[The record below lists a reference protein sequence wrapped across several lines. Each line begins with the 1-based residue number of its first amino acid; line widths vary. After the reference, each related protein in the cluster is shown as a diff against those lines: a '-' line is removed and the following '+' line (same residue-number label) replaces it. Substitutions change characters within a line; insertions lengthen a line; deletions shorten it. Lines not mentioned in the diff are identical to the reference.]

1 MINFLEGAIYFLGF
15 LCLLIAIE
23 YLTRLKKYPKEI
35 TRRIAHMLS
44 GIFGAI
50 MGIILEP
57 WVFITF
63 SIVFL
68 LIISISYGIKFL
80 SSIHGVKRKT
90 YGEIFLPMGI
100 LAAFLI
106 SNGQTTTYL
115 VSVLILSIS
124 DPIAGFLSDLQ
135 FDKKRIL
142 GSSSFFLCSLLIL
155 FLFLRSQPFS
165 LLILQALLVT
175 LVERISKY
183 GTDNLSIPISTSLL
197 LKVFL

>member
-1 MINFLEGAIYFLGF
+1 
-15 LCLLIAIE
+15 
-23 YLTRLKKYPKEI
+23 
-35 TRRIAHMLS
+35 MLS

-50 MGIILEP
+50 MGITLEP

-63 SIVFL
+63 VMFFL
-68 LIISISYGIKFL
+68 LMISVSYVRKFF
-80 SSIHGVKRKT
+80 SSIHGVKRRT
-90 YGEIFLPMGI
+90 FGEIFLPLGI

-106 SNGQTTTYL
+106 SNGETTTFL

-124 DPIAGFLSDLQ
+124 DSVAGFLSDLQ

>member
-1 MINFLEGAIYFLGF
+1 MINFLEGAVYSLGF
-15 LCLLIAIE
+15 LSLLFAIE

-50 MGIILEP
+50 MGITLEP

-63 SIVFL
+63 VLFFL
-68 LIISISYGIKFL
+68 LIISVSYVRKFF
-80 SSIHGVKRKT
+80 SSIHGVKRRT
-90 YGEIFLPMGI
+90 YGEIFLPLGI

-106 SNGQTTTYL
+106 SNGETTTYL
-115 VSVLILSIS
+115 VSVLILSIA
-124 DPIAGFLSDLQ
+124 DPLAGFLSDLQ

>member
-1 MINFLEGAIYFLGF
+1 MINFLEGAVYSLGF
-15 LCLLIAIE
+15 LSLLFAIE

-50 MGIILEP
+50 MGITLEP

-63 SIVFL
+63 VLFFL
-68 LIISISYGIKFL
+68 LIISVSYVRKFF
-80 SSIHGVKRKT
+80 SSIHGVKRRT
-90 YGEIFLPMGI
+90 FGEIFLPMGI

-106 SNGQTTTYL
+106 SGGETTTYL

-124 DPIAGFLSDLQ
+124 DPIAGFLGDLQ

-175 LVERISKY
+175 LVERISKH
-183 GTDNLSIPISTSLL
+183 GTDNLFIPISTSLL

>member
-1 MINFLEGAIYFLGF
+1 MINFLEGAVYSLGF
-15 LCLLIAIE
+15 LCLLFAIE

-50 MGIILEP
+50 MGITLEP
-57 WVFITF
+57 RVFITF
-63 SIVFL
+63 VLFFL
-68 LIISISYGIKFL
+68 LIISVSYVRKFF
-80 SSIHGVKRKT
+80 SSIHGVKRRT
-90 YGEIFLPMGI
+90 YGEIFLPLGI

-106 SNGQTTTYL
+106 SNGETTIFL

-124 DPIAGFLSDLQ
+124 DSVAGFLSDLH
-135 FDKKRIL
+135 FDKKRLI
-142 GSSSFFLCSLLIL
+142 GSTSFFLCSLLIL
-155 FLFLRSQPFS
+155 FILFRTQPLY
-165 LLILQALLVT
+165 LLISQALVIT
-175 LVERISKY
+175 IVERVSKY

>member
-1 MINFLEGAIYFLGF
+1 MINFLEGAVYSLGF
-15 LCLLIAIE
+15 LSLLFAIE

-50 MGIILEP
+50 MGITLEP
-57 WVFITF
+57 RVFITF
-63 SIVFL
+63 VLFFL
-68 LIISISYGIKFL
+68 LIISVSYVRKFF
-80 SSIHGVKRKT
+80 SSIHGVKRRT
-90 YGEIFLPMGI
+90 FGEIFLPMGI

-106 SNGQTTTYL
+106 SGGETTTYL

-124 DPIAGFLSDLQ
+124 DPIAGFLGDLQ

-175 LVERISKY
+175 LVERISKH
-183 GTDNLSIPISTSLL
+183 GTDNLFIPISTSLL

>member
-1 MINFLEGAIYFLGF
+1 MINFLEGAIYSLGF

>member
-1 MINFLEGAIYFLGF
+1 MINFLEGAVYSLGF
-15 LCLLIAIE
+15 LCLLFTIE

-50 MGIILEP
+50 MGITLEP

-63 SIVFL
+63 VLFFL
-68 LIISISYGIKFL
+68 LIISVSYVRKFF
-80 SSIHGVKRKT
+80 SSIHGVKRRT
-90 YGEIFLPMGI
+90 FGEIFLPLGI

-106 SNGQTTTYL
+106 SNGETTTFL

-124 DPIAGFLSDLQ
+124 DSVAGFLSDLQ

-155 FLFLRSQPFS
+155 FFFLREINSY
-165 LLILQALLVT
+165 
-175 LVERISKY
+175 SKRH
-183 GTDNLSIPISTSLL
+183 LL
-197 LKVFL
+197 L

>member
-1 MINFLEGAIYFLGF
+1 MINFLEGAVYSLGF
-15 LCLLIAIE
+15 LSLLFAIE

-35 TRRIAHMLS
+35 TRRVAHIAS
-44 GIFGAI
+44 GLFGAI

-63 SIVFL
+63 VLFFL
-68 LIISISYGIKFL
+68 LIISVSYVRKFF
-80 SSIHGVKRKT
+80 SSIHGVKRRT
-90 YGEIFLPMGI
+90 FGEIFLPMGI

-106 SNGQTTTYL
+106 SGGETTTYL

-124 DPIAGFLSDLQ
+124 DPIAGFLGDLQ

-175 LVERISKY
+175 LVERISKH
-183 GTDNLSIPISTSLL
+183 GTDNLFIPISTSLL